1 MYERYSPIGEVLVY
15 RLRKALYGLKQV
27 PRVWIKKANKIL
39 KALGLE
45 SILTDKA
52 YFITLNK
59 ELIYSIY
66 VDDF

>member
-1 MYERYSPIGEVLVY
+1 MYEQYSPIGELLVC
-15 RLRKALYGLKQV
+15 RLFKALYGLKQA

-45 SILTDKA
+45 SISINKA
-52 YFITLNK
+52 CFITPDK